1 MIVRKRSTGDE
12 IYTIGKYL
20 KGKVKYGV
28 SDTALRAILVDRGL
42 TSDMAYSDADKDVL
56 RLCYADVLKWY
67 ILGASKVNNTSD
79 TDNGWTHSG
88 GGYELSDED
97 IASLKSEAN
106 AIYKELEP
114 TSEMKRRSAFRMQSH
129 GVRRADTDIYGTE
142 LPHVNR

>member
-1 MIVRKRSTGDE
+1 MIVRKRGTEDE
-12 IYTIGKYL
+12 TYTVGKYL
-20 KGKVKYGV
+20 KGRVKCGV
-28 SDTALRAILVDRGL
+28 PDTALRAILADRGL
-42 TSDMAYSDADKDVL
+42 AMGEPYCDADKDIL

-97 IASLKSEAN
+97 LAALKSEAN
-106 AIYKELEP
+106 AIYEELEP
-114 TSEMKRRSAFRMQSH
+114 KSVLKRKAKFRMQSY
-129 GVRRADTDIYGTE
+129 GVKRADVTADGEY

>member
-1 MIVRKRSTGDE
+1 MIVKKRDTYNGE
-12 IYTIGKYL
+12 YTIGRYL

-28 SDTALRAILVDRGL
+28 TDEALRAILADRGL
-42 TSDMAYSDADKDVL
+42 TAGVLYGDADRDTL
-56 RLCYADVLKWY
+56 RLCYADILKWY

-97 IASLKSEAN
+97 ISSLKSEAN
-106 AIYKELEP
+106 AIYQELEP
-114 TSEMKRRSAFRMQSH
+114 ESALRRKSRFRMQSY
-129 GVRRADTDIYGTE
+129 GVRRADTTVSGEY